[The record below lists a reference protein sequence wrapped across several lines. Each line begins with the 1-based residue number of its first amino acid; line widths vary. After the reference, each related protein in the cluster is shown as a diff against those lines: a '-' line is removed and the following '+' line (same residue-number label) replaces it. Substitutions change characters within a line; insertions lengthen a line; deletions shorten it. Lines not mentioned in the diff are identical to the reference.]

1 MNINII
7 LSIDNEIVKT
17 GMNSIIQNGILGSN
31 VLCINKSEVIS
42 KIELNFFE
50 IAIVEIG
57 KNYKVDYDLINKLV
71 AYKNKTKIF
80 VLSNNNL
87 SVKILKTIKSNDIE
101 LILDNYT
108 VSSIIEQIKFNIL
121 YFRDRNSFRT
131 RKTNKL
137 KSLNNLLSIRE
148 FEIGNMLINGESI
161 SNIATKKKLALST
174 VSTYKRRIFEK
185 TKVKNILEMEKLF
198 KQTQV
203 IY

>member
-17 GMNSIIQNGILGSN
+17 GMNTIIQNGILGSN

-57 KNYKVDYDLINKLV
+57 KNYKIDYDLINKLV